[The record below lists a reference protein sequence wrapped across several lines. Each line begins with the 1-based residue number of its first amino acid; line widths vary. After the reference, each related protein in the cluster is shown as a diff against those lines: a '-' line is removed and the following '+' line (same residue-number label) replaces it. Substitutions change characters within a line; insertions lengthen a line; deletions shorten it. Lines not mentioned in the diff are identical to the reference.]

1 MEAPAS
7 CVLST
12 CLLQA
17 SLRTV
22 SLKWLLLKK
31 PLSSTHFT
39 VPGTLWQAEHLELR
53 EPQKW
58 QHETC
63 PPTLESLDSWIR
75 EVQRSL

>member
-22 SLKWLLLKK
+22 SLKWLLLQK
-31 PLSSTHFT
+31 PLSSTHFA

-53 EPQKW
+53 EPRNGNMNLV
-58 QHETC
+58 
-63 PPTLESLDSWIR
+63 PPTLESLDEWIR
-75 EVQRSL
+75 EVQRGL